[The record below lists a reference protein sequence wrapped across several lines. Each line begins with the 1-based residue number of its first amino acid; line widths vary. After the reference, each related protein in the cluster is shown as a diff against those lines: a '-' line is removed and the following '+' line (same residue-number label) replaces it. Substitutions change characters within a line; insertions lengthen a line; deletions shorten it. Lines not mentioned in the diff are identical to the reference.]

1 MSVSTTEAPREAPAA
16 ASTPAPA
23 SESAPP
29 RGYSVFFGDV
39 AIDEYYIA
47 PYFPAG
53 GDKVSVRTVEEQFGG
68 MCANAA
74 SIFANYGIPTSFMSQ
89 LNSGALTQR
98 LLKDLTDSGIS
109 TQHVIFDENVPDSKC
124 IILLSGDQ
132 HIVIIPDLGITH
144 TEITAEAFLHMADAE
159 FLFTSLTDSAPFRM
173 GARGAVEIF
182 RDLCARGV
190 KIVIDLDVFRPEC
203 EASGLIEY
211 CDILF
216 MNSLGYARFTESGN
230 DVQRLLN
237 NRTTAIVVTKDSEG
251 CDLYTRD
258 GVESIPG
265 YPVEA
270 VDVTG
275 AGDTFSSSFLYAYST
290 TNNLADAA
298 RFANAAAAL
307 SIGMVGGRA
316 GKTDAASVHAFMAA
330 QSERL
335 ELATPSTP
343 HRSM

>member
-1 MSVSTTEAPREAPAA
+1 MTTPEPQAVHAVPVDQA
-16 ASTPAPA
+16 TMA

-53 GDKVSVRTVEEQFGG
+53 GDKVSVQTLEEQFGG

-89 LNSGALTQR
+89 LNSRALTQR
-98 LLKDLTDSGIS
+98 LLTELTDAGIS
-109 TQHVIFDENVPDSKC
+109 TKHVIFDEAVPDSKC

-144 TEITAEAFLHMADAE
+144 TEISVDAFEHMANAE
-159 FLFTSLTDSAPFRM
+159 FLFTSQTDSIPFRM
-173 GARGAVEIF
+173 GEKRAQEIF
-182 RDLCARGV
+182 RDLCDRGV
-190 KIVIDLDVFRPEC
+190 KIVIDLDVYHLENHP
-203 EASGLIEY
+203 SGLIEY

-216 MNSLGYARFTESGN
+216 MNSLGYERFRESGN
-230 DVQRLLN
+230 DVQWLLQ

-258 GVESIPG
+258 GIESIPG
-265 YPVEA
+265 YPVEP

-290 TNNLADAA
+290 TKNLAEAA

-307 SIGMVGGRA
+307 SIGTVGARA
-316 GKTDAASVHAFMAA
+316 GKTDAATVHAFMAE

-335 ELATPSTP
+335 ELAIPSPT
-343 HRSM
+343 HTSQ